1 MLFSGVALFFP
12 AFLAYFLEENEFIY
26 NFGFTGFITFI
37 IGCFLFFLSSEKD
50 GDLRTKD
57 GFIITIYFWTVL
69 GFFGSIPFFLA
80 DLEGVS
86 YVDSLFESISGLT
99 TCLLYTSDA
108 ADEG

>member
-1 MLFSGVALFFP
+1 MKFPYTTSILGALLMLFSGVALFFP

-57 GFIITIYFWTVL
+57 GFIISIYFS
-69 GFFGSIPFFLA
+69 FIYMIFIK
-80 DLEGVS
+80 
-86 YVDSLFESISGLT
+86 I
-99 TCLLYTSDA
+99 
-108 ADEG
+108 

>member
-12 AFLAYFLEENEFIY
+12 AFLAYFMEENEFIY

-57 GFIITIYFWTVL
+57 GFIFNNWRIIICVVRTIFIVR
-69 GFFGSIPFFLA
+69 I
-80 DLEGVS
+80 
-86 YVDSLFESISGLT
+86 
-99 TCLLYTSDA
+99 
-108 ADEG
+108 

>member
-1 MLFSGVALFFP
+1 MLFSGVALFLP
-12 AFLAYFLEENEFIY
+12 AFLAYFMEETEFIY
-26 NFGFTGFITFI
+26 NFGFTGFITLI
-37 IGCFLFFLSSEKD
+37 IGSFLFFLSSEKD

-86 YVDSLFESISGLT
+86 YVDSLFES
-99 TCLLYTSDA
+99 CLLYTSPSPRD
-108 ADEG
+108 